1 MDDFVFMLTATLQLA
16 PSNIRDSNELTDSTK
31 TLIEDEYS
39 QNRLWSA
46 GERTIATPLLETNRL
61 HQRCQSIRE

>member
-1 MDDFVFMLTATLQLA
+1 MNDFVLMLTATLRLPHA
-16 PSNIRDSNELTDSTK
+16 NELTDSEK

-39 QNRLWSA
+39 ENRMWSS
-46 GERTIATPLLETNRL
+46 GERTIAEPLHETNRL